1 MREIGRTPGQRMGG
15 DGRYNS
21 GDPSIGSLLREFDR
35 RLKRLES
42 GQSSGMTSVDSG
54 TFSIRNGTFQ
64 VGSVGNPNVYFGPID
79 GSYGWQFKKDDG
91 TPVFGLQGS
100 PGNQYW
106 AFWDD
111 AGHPIF
117 SDDTISGFGLAHPY
131 LPVPCY
137 PHYNGTGPNP
147 YMTTTSGTFTGAW
160 ITRLKVQQPY
170 VQFVLL
176 CKCTNDGV
184 TTGEITLRDNNNGV
198 TLDAATV
205 LGVNFFS
212 RVTLGPYQLA
222 GNFNIL
228 DEAEFEVQIR
238 RTAGTGTISA
248 LMLNAYQHQS

>member
-1 MREIGRTPGQRMGG
+1 MSKGVGR
-15 DGRYNS
+15 GRYNTGPDDLS
-21 GDPSIGSLLREFDR
+21 KIIADYER
-35 RLKRLES
+35 RLRNLEA
-42 GQSSGMTSVDSG
+42 GGRAGNTAIDSG
-54 TFSIRNGTFQ
+54 TFSVRNGTFQ
-64 VGSVGNPNVYFGPID
+64 VGTGSVPNVYFGPID
-79 GSYGWQFKKDDG
+79 GSSGWQFKKDDG
-91 TPVFGLQGS
+91 TPVFGLQGT

-111 AGHPIF
+111 QGNPIF
-117 SDDTISGFGLAHPY
+117 SDDTVSGFGLAHPY

-176 CKCTNDGV
+176 CKCTNDGT
-184 TTGEITLRDNNNGV
+184 TTGEITLRDNNNGIS
-198 TLDAATV
+198 LDAATT
-205 LGVNFFS
+205 LGVNFFG
-212 RVTLGPYQLA
+212 RVTLGPYALA
-222 GNFNIL
+222 GNFVML